1 METTEETSLGLLTVL
16 RFTTITENLPCFQQL
31 PNIQT
36 QKPLKGE
43 KNNLNKFW
51 LSVINV
57 L

>member
-16 RFTTITENLPCFQQL
+16 RFTTITENLPCFLQL

-43 KNNLNKFW
+43 KIT
-51 LSVINV
+51 SINFGCQ
-57 L
+57 

>member
-1 METTEETSLGLLTVL
+1 METTEEPSLGLLTVL